1 MAILLWA
8 AVGGIL
14 AILAAWRMDWQNM
27 PVRLALPYQKTT
39 TTTNDDDDY
48 DDSSY
53 HLPPPPVDNEP
64 PTVYVI
70 GDLHGDV
77 ACGQYWVDRL
87 QLADLHTGT
96 WLQPAAT
103 LVFLGDYCD
112 KGPYSFQTMH
122 FVKQLTETFPD
133 RVTALMGNHEL
144 ELLRDRDPRTQPKY
158 MQ

>member
-14 AILAAWRMDWQNM
+14 AILAAWRMDWQNL

-39 TTTNDDDDY
+39 TTNDDDY

-77 ACGQYWVDRL
+77 ACG
-87 QLADLHTGT
+87 
-96 WLQPAAT
+96 
-103 LVFLGDYCD
+103 
-112 KGPYSFQTMH
+112 
-122 FVKQLTETFPD
+122 
-133 RVTALMGNHEL
+133 
-144 ELLRDRDPRTQPKY
+144 
-158 MQ
+158 